1 MTGTTSRE
9 ADRFPTATE
18 GGSRLEAAPPSAQ
31 ALLRFL
37 SLGPV
42 LGTTLLATLD
52 AHGIQGTADHVVAH
66 ARQVLHATSAD
77 EHDGVLLE
85 VVTHAGDVGRD
96 FDAVR
101 QTHARDLPQRGVGFL
116 RSGGEDADA
125 DAPLLGARAERGT
138 LGAPPHPFAAPLHQL
153 ADCRHPN
160 LNSQLRSLEH
170 TEPAAT
176 CPRRPGGAPG
186 TLQPGTWLAVEPPD
200 SSKGTPGCQEL
211 VLQKLTPGSPN
222 VPGGLGDPLVLPGG
236 DDFLHRPRLQT
247 LFQARRLHALRHD
260 LLHRRRAVGCYLKPA
275 VDLHAG
281 AGRDQPAHDH
291 VLLQPSQVIDPPRDG
306 RLGQH
311 ARRLLEGGGRDER
324 VGRQRGLGDPEQQ
337 RPAGR
342 GLPGLAEDPLILG
355 LEAELVHLLVHDE
368 LGVAHLL
375 HLHPA
380 HHLADDRLDVLVV
393 DVDALQPVDLL
404 DLVHQVL
411 LQILLP
417 LDAQDVVRVARSVD
431 EGIAR
436 AHPLALLDVD
446 VHALGDFV
454 LAGLAGLRV
463 LDDDLALALDD
474 LAVAHDAV
482 DFGDDGRLLRAA
494 RLEQLDDARQ
504 TAGDILGLRGLAGNL
519 RQDGSR

>member
-1 MTGTTSRE
+1 MTCDDLPEDDRLPTGTEGRSRH
-9 ADRFPTATE
+9 
-18 GGSRLEAAPPSAQ
+18 EAAPPSAQ
-31 ALLRFL
+31 APLRFL

-52 AHGIQGTADHVVAH
+52 AHGIQGAANHVVAH

-101 QTHARDLPQRGVGFL
+101 QTHARHLPQRGIWFL

-138 LGAPPHPFAAPLHQL
+138 LGAPSHPLAAPLHQL
-153 ADCRHPN
+153 ADCRHLN
-160 LNSQLRSLEH
+160 LNSQRRSLKH

-186 TLQPGTWLAVEPPD
+186 TLRPGAWLAVEPPD
-200 SSKGTPGCQEL
+200 SSKGPPGCQEL
-211 VLQKLTPGSPN
+211 VLQKLTPGSGNAPR
-222 VPGGLGDPLVLPGG
+222 GLGDPLVLPGG
-236 DDFLHRPRLQT
+236 DNLLHRSLLQA
-247 LFQARRLHALRHD
+247 LFQDRRLHALRDD
-260 LLHRRRAVGCYLKPA
+260 LLHRRRAVGCDLQPA

-281 AGRDQPAHDH
+281 AGRDQSAHDH
-291 VLLQPSQVIDPPRDG
+291 VLLQPAQVIDPPRDG
-306 RLGQH
+306 RLRQH
-311 ARRLLEGGGRDER
+311 ARRLLERGRRDER

-417 LDAQDVVRVARSVD
+417 LHAQDVVRVARSVD
-431 EGIAR
+431 ERIPR
-436 AHPLALLDVD
+436 AHPLPFLDVD
-446 VHALGDFV
+446 VHALGDLVF
-454 LAGLAGLRV
+454 AGFAGLRV
-463 LDDDLALALDD
+463 LDDELPLALDD
-474 LAVAHDAV
+474 LAVAHDSV
-482 DFGDDGRLLRAA
+482 DLGNDRRLLRAA

-504 TAGDILGLRGLAGNL
+504 TAGDVFGLRGLAGNL
-519 RQDGSR
+519 RQDGPG